1 MDCINGLGTYVRKA
15 AGSIRRIGVLRMP
28 IVLLITFAVILTVGS
43 AFGQGFLMTQLV
55 VPGAQTQSTYPQGVN
70 VNGAVVGYYTNSSG
84 IWEGFLYST
93 GTYTALSYPGATGY
107 TRAGGINDSGTV
119 VGDYEVNGDNTIHS
133 YTYAAQEPSRHT
145 TITTAC
151 PRRSSVSIRPA
162 TRSDPWAETAL

>member
-84 IWEGFLYST
+84 IRASYIRRGLTPRLVIRALPDTPVLGAST
-93 GTYTALSYPGATGY
+93 
-107 TRAGGINDSGTV
+107 TRA
-119 VGDYEVNGDNTIHS
+119 
-133 YTYAAQEPSRHT
+133 
-145 TITTAC
+145 
-151 PRRSSVSIRPA
+151 
-162 TRSDPWAETAL
+162 PWLVTMR